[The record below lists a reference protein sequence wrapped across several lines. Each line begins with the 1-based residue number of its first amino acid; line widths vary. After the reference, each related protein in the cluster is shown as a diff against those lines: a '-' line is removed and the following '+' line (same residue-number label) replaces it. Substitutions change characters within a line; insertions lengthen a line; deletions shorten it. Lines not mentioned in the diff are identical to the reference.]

1 VVLHDAIEPR
11 QRCQQLSGWLAWGR
25 RKYGLADGQSHL
37 KPHLCCQ
44 SVIPTGLGLQLQHLL
59 DGFLVLAS
67 LQRFPP
73 MFDRIPRLA
82 CALPVTIRRLR
93 THGLYEL
100 SEHTHRHT
108 VTLDFDSNRKIQKR
122 TCLKDNS
129 EPTSA
134 KEGNVGPTILRR
146 PLDAGCSWGPL
157 VSAGCFKIIE
167 QLSARAYCK
176 PKKKST
182 AGRSASCG
190 PPISSIAF
198 LAFLTCHRIT
208 FK

>member
-1 VVLHDAIEPR
+1 MPQVVFVVLHDAIEPR

-100 SEHTHRHT
+100 SEHTHT
-108 VTLDFDSNRKIQKR
+108 GTLSHLTLIQ
-122 TCLKDNS
+122 
-129 EPTSA
+129 
-134 KEGNVGPTILRR
+134 
-146 PLDAGCSWGPL
+146 
-157 VSAGCFKIIE
+157 IE
-167 QLSARAYCK
+167 RS
-176 PKKKST
+176 
-182 AGRSASCG
+182 RSAHALKTTPNPPAPRRETSVQPSCG
-190 PPISSIAF
+190 A
-198 LAFLTCHRIT
+198 R
-208 FK
+208 